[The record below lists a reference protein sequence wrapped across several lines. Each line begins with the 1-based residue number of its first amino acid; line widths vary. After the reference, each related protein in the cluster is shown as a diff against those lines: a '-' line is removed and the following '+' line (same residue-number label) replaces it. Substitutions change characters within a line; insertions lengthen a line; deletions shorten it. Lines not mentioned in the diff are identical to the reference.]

1 MYKMSVLNSV
11 ILSALQAIILFYN
24 MKFFND
30 ITYTKRDYI
39 SIIGIIVP
47 SVVLFLFVD
56 SPSIVLLFI
65 CSLVFMYFKKKF
77 IGIVSVLICFFIL
90 YMANFTSLWL
100 STLLVDLISIN
111 NTFTIFFIIIFT
123 VASIIYAY
131 IAKFFIK
138 RLSFSD
144 LSLNKLYL
152 TLVSLFLLT
161 ILGVIYFYLPQQNV
175 SFGDAKFI
183 SIIYAVVI
191 ITTAILIITISF
203 SIIRQIQYKRNM
215 QEIENYYKYT
225 LQIEKINHEM
235 RKFRHDYVNI
245 LSTLSDFI
253 REEDMEGLR
262 DYFHSEIL
270 PMQDSMQMNAIK
282 INGIENLHVREI
294 KGLLTTKILQ
304 AQEKNIRISI
314 EVPESIEK
322 IDMPIINLSRVIGI
336 LLDNAI
342 EASEKINEEPLIRI
356 AFIKNE
362 DTSVTF
368 IVMNKCEPDMPKVHT
383 LFQENFSTKGKNRG
397 LGLSTLKEL
406 TDSTTNVLL
415 DTTID
420 NNYFIQKVEILNSDS

>member
-111 NTFTIFFIIIFT
+111 NTFTIFFIINFT

>member
-1 MYKMSVLNSV
+1 MSVLYSLFV
-11 ILSALQAIILFYN
+11 SILQAVLLFYN
-24 MKFFND
+24 MKLISRIHFS
-30 ITYTKRDYI
+30 KRDYI

-47 SVVLFLFVD
+47 STFLFFVI
-56 SPSIVLLFI
+56 SSESIVLLFVLSI
-65 CSLVFMYFKKKF
+65 LFMYYKKKF
-77 IGIVSVLICFFIL
+77 MGVVTALICFFIL

-100 STLLVDLISIN
+100 SSLISDTVIIKN
-111 NTFTIFFIIIFT
+111 NYVLFLAISFT
-123 VASIIYAY
+123 VFSFIYAY
-131 IAKFFIK
+131 IAKFFIT

-144 LSLNKLYL
+144 LSLNKIYL
-152 TLVSLFLLT
+152 ALVNLFLLT
-161 ILGVIYFYLPQQNV
+161 ILGLIYIYLPNRNV

-183 SIIYAVVI
+183 SVMYAVVI

-282 INGIENLHVREI
+282 INGIENMHVREI

-314 EVPESIEK
+314 EVPEPIEK

-342 EASEKINEEPLIRI
+342 EASEKITEEPLIRI

-383 LFQENFSTKGKNRG
+383 LFQENFSTKGKKRG

>member
-1 MYKMSVLNSV
+1 M
-11 ILSALQAIILFYN
+11 SALISVFLSLLQVIILFYN
-24 MKFFND
+24 LKLFNG
-30 ITYTKRDYI
+30 INYTKRDYI
-39 SIIGIIVP
+39 SIIGIIIP
-47 SVVLFLFVD
+47 STVLFVFVNTQAVVFLFV
-56 SPSIVLLFI
+56 

-77 IGIVSVLICFFIL
+77 MGIVSVLICFFIL

-100 STLLVDLISIN
+100 STLLVDLVSIDN
-111 NTFTIFFIIIFT
+111 AFTIFFVIIFT
-123 VASIIYAY
+123 IASIIYTY

-144 LSLNKLYL
+144 LSLNKIYL

-161 ILGVIYFYLPQQNV
+161 ILGLMYFYLPQQDV
-175 SFGDAKFI
+175 TFGDAKFI
-183 SIIYAVVI
+183 SIMYAVVI
-191 ITTAILIITISF
+191 VTTAILIVTISF

-225 LQIEKINHEM
+225 LQIEEINNEM

-253 REEDMEGLR
+253 REDDMEGLR
-262 DYFHSEIL
+262 KYFNEEIM
-270 PMQDSMQMNAIK
+270 PMQDNMQMKSLK
-282 INGIENLHVREI
+282 INGIENLKVREI

-304 AQEKNIRISI
+304 AQEKNIRLSI
-314 EVPESIEK
+314 EVPEPIEK

-342 EASEKINEEPLIRI
+342 EASEKIEEDPLIRI

-362 DTSVTF
+362 DASVTF
-368 IVMNKCEPDMPKVHT
+368 IVMNKCKPDMPRVHT
-383 LFQENFSTKGKNRG
+383 LFQENYSTKGKNRG
-397 LGLSTLKEL
+397 LGLSNLKEI
-406 TDSTTNVLL
+406 TDATSNVLL

>member
-1 MYKMSVLNSV
+1 MEVLNSV
-11 ILSALQAIILFYN
+11 FLSLLQAIILF
-24 MKFFND
+24 FN
-30 ITYTKRDYI
+30 IKLINGMNYTKWDYI
-39 SIIGIIVP
+39 SIVGIIIP
-47 SVVLFLFVD
+47 STILFIYFDTKVVFFLFFT
-56 SPSIVLLFI
+56 SII
-65 CSLVFMYFKKKF
+65 FMYIRRKF

-90 YMANFTSLWL
+90 YMANFTSVWIT
-100 STLLVDLISIN
+100 TLIVDIITIKYAFSIIFIV
-111 NTFTIFFIIIFT
+111 TFTI
-123 VASIIYAY
+123 ASLVCAY
-131 IAKFFIK
+131 IARFFINQ
-138 RLSFSD
+138 LSFSD
-144 LSLNKLYL
+144 LSLNKIYL
-152 TLVSLFLLT
+152 TLVSLFLLI
-161 ILGVIYFYLPQQNV
+161 ILGLIYFYLPNRII
-175 SFGDAKFI
+175 SFGDAKFL

-191 ITTAILIITISF
+191 VTTAILIITISF

-314 EVPESIEK
+314 EVPEPIEK

-342 EASEKINEEPLIRI
+342 EASEKITEDPLIRI

>member
-1 MYKMSVLNSV
+1 MFFSL
-11 ILSALQAIILFYN
+11 LQVIILFYN
-24 MKFFND
+24 MKL
-30 ITYTKRDYI
+30 ISGIRYTKRDFI
-39 SIIGIIVP
+39 SIIGIIIP
-47 SVVLFLFVD
+47 SNILFFIFSSEAVIFLFFM
-56 SPSIVLLFI
+56 STI
-65 CSLVFMYFKKKF
+65 FMYYKKKF
-77 IGIVSVLICFFIL
+77 IGVVTSLICFFIL

-100 STLLVDLISIN
+100 SSVIVNAIGIDYAYMLFVAIS
-111 NTFTIFFIIIFT
+111 FTIF
-123 VASIIYAY
+123 SIIYAY
-131 IAKFFIK
+131 IAKFFIEQ
-138 RLSFSD
+138 LSVSD
-144 LSLNKLYL
+144 LSLNKIYL
-152 TLVSLFLLT
+152 TLVNLFLLT
-161 ILGVIYFYLPQQNV
+161 ILGLIYFYLPNRDV

>member
-1 MYKMSVLNSV
+1 MSVLYSLFV
-11 ILSALQAIILFYN
+11 SILQAVLLFYN
-24 MKFFND
+24 MKLISRIHFS
-30 ITYTKRDYI
+30 KRDYI

-47 SVVLFLFVD
+47 STFLFFVI
-56 SPSIVLLFI
+56 SSEAIVLLFVSSI
-65 CSLVFMYFKKKF
+65 LFMYYKKKF
-77 IGIVSVLICFFIL
+77 MGVVTALICFFIL
-90 YMANFTSLWL
+90 YMANFTSLWV
-100 STLLVDLISIN
+100 SSLISDTVIIKN
-111 NTFTIFFIIIFT
+111 NYVLFLAISFT
-123 VASIIYAY
+123 VFSFVYAY
-131 IAKFFIK
+131 IAKFFIT

-144 LSLNKLYL
+144 LSLNKIYL
-152 TLVSLFLLT
+152 ALVNLFLLT
-161 ILGVIYFYLPQQNV
+161 ILGLIYIYLPNRDV

-183 SIIYAVVI
+183 SVMYAVVI
-191 ITTAILIITISF
+191 VTTAILIITISF

-215 QEIENYYKYT
+215 QEIKNYYKYT

-314 EVPESIEK
+314 EVPEPIEK

-342 EASEKINEEPLIRI
+342 EASEKITEDPLIRI

>member
-1 MYKMSVLNSV
+1 
-11 ILSALQAIILFYN
+11 
-24 MKFFND
+24 
-30 ITYTKRDYI
+30 
-39 SIIGIIVP
+39 
-47 SVVLFLFVD
+47 
-56 SPSIVLLFI
+56 
-65 CSLVFMYFKKKF
+65 
-77 IGIVSVLICFFIL
+77 
-90 YMANFTSLWL
+90 MANFTSLWL
-100 STLLVDLISIN
+100 STLLVDLIPIN
-111 NTFTIFFIIIFT
+111 NTFTIFFIIIFAI
-123 VASIIYAY
+123 ASIIYAY

-183 SIIYAVVI
+183 SVMYAVVI

-253 REEDMEGLR
+253 REEDMEGLS

-282 INGIENLHVREI
+282 INGIENLQVREI

-314 EVPESIEK
+314 EVPEPIEK

-342 EASEKINEEPLIRI
+342 EASEKITEEPLIRI

-368 IVMNKCEPDMPKVHT
+368 IVMNKCEPNMPKVHT

>member
-1 MYKMSVLNSV
+1 MEVLNSV
-11 ILSALQAIILFYN
+11 FLSLLQAIILF
-24 MKFFND
+24 FN
-30 ITYTKRDYI
+30 IKLINGMNYTKRDYI
-39 SIIGIIVP
+39 SIVGIIIP
-47 SVVLFLFVD
+47 STILFIYLDTKVVFFLFFT
-56 SPSIVLLFI
+56 SII
-65 CSLVFMYFKKKF
+65 FMYIRRKF

-90 YMANFTSLWL
+90 YMANFTSVWIT
-100 STLLVDLISIN
+100 TLIVDIITIKYAFSIIFIV
-111 NTFTIFFIIIFT
+111 TFTI
-123 VASIIYAY
+123 ASLVYAY
-131 IAKFFIK
+131 IARFFINQ
-138 RLSFSD
+138 LSFSD
-144 LSLNKLYL
+144 LSLNKIYL
-152 TLVSLFLLT
+152 TLVSLFLLI
-161 ILGVIYFYLPQQNV
+161 ILGLIYFYLPNRII
-175 SFGDAKFI
+175 SFGDAKFL

>member
-1 MYKMSVLNSV
+1 MSVFYSMLFS
-11 ILSALQAIILFYN
+11 LLQVVILFYN
-24 MKFFND
+24 MKL
-30 ITYTKRDYI
+30 ISGIRYTKRDFI
-39 SIIGIIVP
+39 SIIGIIIP
-47 SVVLFLFVD
+47 SNILFFIFSSEAVIILFLL
-56 SPSIVLLFI
+56 STM
-65 CSLVFMYFKKKF
+65 FMYYKNKF
-77 IGIVSVLICFFIL
+77 IGVVTSLICFFIL

-100 STLLVDLISIN
+100 SSVIVNAIGIDYAYMLFVAIS
-111 NTFTIFFIIIFT
+111 FTIF
-123 VASIIYAY
+123 SIIYAY
-131 IAKFFIK
+131 VAKFFIK
-138 RLSFSD
+138 QLSVSD
-144 LSLNKLYL
+144 LSLNKIYL
-152 TLVSLFLLT
+152 TLVNLFLLT
-161 ILGVIYFYLPQQNV
+161 ILGLIYFYLPNRDV
-175 SFGDAKFI
+175 SFGDAQFI
-183 SIIYAVVI
+183 SIMYAVVI

-253 REEDMEGLR
+253 REEDMDGLS

-282 INGIENLHVREI
+282 INGIENLQVREI

-314 EVPESIEK
+314 EVPEPIEK

-342 EASEKINEEPLIRI
+342 EASEKITEEPLIRI

-368 IVMNKCEPDMPKVHT
+368 IVMNKCDQNMPKVHT

>member
-1 MYKMSVLNSV
+1 MSVLNSV

-100 STLLVDLISIN
+100 STLLVDLIPIN
-111 NTFTIFFIIIFT
+111 NTFTIFFIIIFAI
-123 VASIIYAY
+123 ASIIYAY

-183 SIIYAVVI
+183 FVMYAVVI

-253 REEDMEGLR
+253 REEDMEGLS

-282 INGIENLHVREI
+282 INGIENLQVREI

-314 EVPESIEK
+314 EVPEPIEK

-342 EASEKINEEPLIRI
+342 EASEKITEEPLIRI

-368 IVMNKCEPDMPKVHT
+368 IVMNKCEPNMPKVHT

>member
-1 MYKMSVLNSV
+1 MEVLNSV
-11 ILSALQAIILFYN
+11 FLSLLQAIILF
-24 MKFFND
+24 FN
-30 ITYTKRDYI
+30 IKLINGMNYTKRDYI
-39 SIIGIIVP
+39 SIAGIIIP
-47 SVVLFLFVD
+47 STILFIYFDTKVVFFLFFT
-56 SPSIVLLFI
+56 SII
-65 CSLVFMYFKKKF
+65 FMYIRRKF

-90 YMANFTSLWL
+90 YMANFTSVWIT
-100 STLLVDLISIN
+100 TLIVDLITVKYAFSIFFIV
-111 NTFTIFFIIIFT
+111 TFTI
-123 VASIIYAY
+123 ASLVYAY
-131 IAKFFIK
+131 IAKFFINQ
-138 RLSFSD
+138 LSFSD
-144 LSLNKLYL
+144 LSLNKIYL
-152 TLVSLFLLT
+152 TLVSLFLLI
-161 ILGVIYFYLPQQNV
+161 ILGLIYFYLPNRII
-175 SFGDAKFI
+175 SFGDAKFL
-183 SIIYAVVI
+183 SIIYAVII

-253 REEDMEGLR
+253 REEDMDGLR
-262 DYFHSEIL
+262 DYFRSEIL

-282 INGIENLHVREI
+282 INGLENLHVREI
-294 KGLLTTKILQ
+294 KGLLTTKIIQ
-304 AQEKNIRISI
+304 AQEKSIRISI
-314 EVPESIEK
+314 EVPDPIEK
-322 IDMPIINLSRVIGI
+322 IEVPTINLSRIIGI
-336 LLDNAI
+336 ILDNAI
-342 EASEKINEEPLIRI
+342 EASEKIEDDPLIRI

-362 DTSVTF
+362 DDSVMF
-368 IVMNKCEPDMPKVHT
+368 IVMNKCEPNMPKVHT

>member
-1 MYKMSVLNSV
+1 MSVLNSV

-368 IVMNKCEPDMPKVHT
+368 IVMNKCEPYMPKVHT

>member
-1 MYKMSVLNSV
+1 MEVLNSV
-11 ILSALQAIILFYN
+11 FLSLLQAIILF
-24 MKFFND
+24 FN
-30 ITYTKRDYI
+30 IKLINGMNYTKRDYI
-39 SIIGIIVP
+39 SIVGIIIP
-47 SVVLFLFVD
+47 STILFIYFDTKVVFFLFFT
-56 SPSIVLLFI
+56 SII
-65 CSLVFMYFKKKF
+65 FMYIKRKF

-90 YMANFTSLWL
+90 YMANFTSVWIT
-100 STLLVDLISIN
+100 TLIVDIITIKYAFSIIFIV
-111 NTFTIFFIIIFT
+111 TFTI
-123 VASIIYAY
+123 ASLVYAY
-131 IAKFFIK
+131 IARFFINQ
-138 RLSFSD
+138 LSFSD
-144 LSLNKLYL
+144 LSLNKIYL
-152 TLVSLFLLT
+152 TLVSLFLLI
-161 ILGVIYFYLPQQNV
+161 ILGLIYFYLPNRII
-175 SFGDAKFI
+175 SFGDAKFL

-253 REEDMEGLR
+253 REEDMEGLS

-282 INGIENLHVREI
+282 INGIENLQVREI

-314 EVPESIEK
+314 EVPEPIEK

-342 EASEKINEEPLIRI
+342 EASEKITEEPLIRI

-368 IVMNKCEPDMPKVHT
+368 IVMNKCEQNMPKVHT

>member
-1 MYKMSVLNSV
+1 MSVLNSV